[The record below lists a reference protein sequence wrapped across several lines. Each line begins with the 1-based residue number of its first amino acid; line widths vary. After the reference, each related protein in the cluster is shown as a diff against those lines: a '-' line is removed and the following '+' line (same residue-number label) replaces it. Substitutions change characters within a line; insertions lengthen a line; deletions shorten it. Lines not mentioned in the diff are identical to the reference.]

1 MTAWILGI
9 LCALFTLLGAVLAA
23 NAVDTGMY
31 VFGLGLV
38 VFGLWFDFWL
48 MKTHFDEAERG
59 AA

>member
-9 LCALFTLLGAVLAA
+9 LCALFALLGAVLAA
-23 NAVDTGMY
+23 NALDTGMY

-48 MKTHFDEAERG
+48 MKTHFDEADRH